1 MGGNVEGVDR
11 RWGLRMVFLDNLS
24 RPVEALLILACAS
37 LYAGGAWGSFRFAES
52 FAYLLFRLSLLGLD
66 RGIVWWHGQADP
78 ARYRKDLGSSIWL
91 VGLTSVAGGGLFL
104 LLTGTA
110 IGSVK
115 GLELSVAD
123 SWCVAASIPLLAV
136 ADFLY
141 QANLNRKEML
151 ARIVGNNFVIPLI
164 MFGGAIL
171 GRWLGLSWRLPAFF
185 LLGNAAN
192 ALVAVWAFRERYAD
206 EGIPRLPGRPSRQ
219 LLSYGMPLLGS
230 DLLSGAVARFDLV
243 LLGRIS
249 GIQAVEVYN
258 VVMTLGKS
266 LQAIRQSF
274 EGLLLTAFSHGGASH
289 LTPRLRLRFNHAAW
303 AVGNILGFAFLLVV
317 FWGKDFLTF
326 LNPEYRDGYL
336 ALVVLTSFTYLNVHG
351 DLSGLMLQGLG
362 RSRTWG
368 VAQLAGFAVNIGCNL
383 WWIPLWGAFG
393 GVLALGVSLLAQ
405 GVLCQVLLSRFAG
418 EGGLWRKDYLKSS
431 AGFALLLGIASLASL
446 WMEGNWIRIP
456 SFFLLASVWFALYR
470 SGTLEFKERLDVM
483 DFSSEQEGTGGD
495 ETDGIRLV

>member
-1 MGGNVEGVDR
+1 MEEKVDGSDV

-66 RGIVWWHGQADP
+66 RGIVWWHGQTDP
-78 ARYRKDLGSSIWL
+78 ARYRRDLGSSIWL
-91 VGLTSVAGGGLFL
+91 VFFTSIGGGGLFML
-104 LLTGTA
+104 LAGTA
-110 IGSVK
+110 VGQVK
-115 GLELSVAD
+115 GLELSRAD
-123 SWCVAASIPLLAV
+123 NWCIASSIPLLAL
-136 ADFLY
+136 ADLLY

-151 ARIVGNNFVIPLI
+151 ARIVGNNFAIPLC
-164 MFGGAIL
+164 MFGGAL
-171 GRWLGLSWRLPAFF
+171 LSRWLGLSWRLPAFF
-185 LLGNAAN
+185 LFGNAAN
-192 ALVAVWAFRERYAD
+192 AIVAVWAFLDRHRG
-206 EGIPRLPGRPSRQ
+206 EGLPRLPGRPSRQ
-219 LLSYGMPLLGS
+219 LLSYGMPILGS
-230 DLLSGAVARFDLV
+230 DMLSGMVARFDLV

-258 VVMTLGKS
+258 LVMTLGKS

-274 EGLLLTAFSHGGASH
+274 EGLLLSAFSREGSNR

-303 AVGNILGFAFLLVV
+303 AVGNILGFAFLMVV

-368 VAQLAGFAVNIGCNL
+368 IAQLAGFVVNIGCNL

-393 GVLALGVSLLAQ
+393 GVLALGVSFLVQ
-405 GVLCQVLLSRFAG
+405 GLLCQMLLSRLAG
-418 EGGLWRKDYLKSS
+418 DGGLWMRDYLRSS
-431 AGFALLLGIASLASL
+431 AGFALLLAVASMASL
-446 WMEGNWIRIP
+446 WMGGNWIRIP
-456 SFFLLASVWFALYR
+456 SFFLLGSTWFALYR
-470 SGTLEFKERLDVM
+470 SGTLEFRDRLDVT
-483 DFSSEQEGTGGD
+483 DFVPERVVEA
-495 ETDGIRLV
+495 

>member
-1 MGGNVEGVDR
+1 MGAKVDGLDV

-24 RPVEALLILACAS
+24 RPLEALLILACAS

-66 RGIVWWHGQADP
+66 RGIVWWHGQTDSAK
-78 ARYRKDLGSSIWL
+78 YRRDLGSSIWL
-91 VGLTSVAGGGLFL
+91 ISFTSIGGGALFMFL
-104 LLTGTA
+104 SRTA
-110 IGSVK
+110 IGRVK
-115 GLELSVAD
+115 GLELSTAD
-123 SWCVAASIPLLAV
+123 NWCIASSIPLLAI

-151 ARIVGNNFVIPLI
+151 ARIVGNNFAIPVC
-164 MFGGAIL
+164 MFGGAL
-171 GRWLGLSWRLPAFF
+171 LSRWLGLSWRLPAFF

-192 ALVAVWAFRERYAD
+192 AIVAVWAFLDRHKED
-206 EGIPRLPGRPSRQ
+206 GLPGLPGRPSRQ
-219 LLSYGMPLLGS
+219 LLSYGMPIVGS
-230 DLLSGAVARFDLV
+230 DLLSGMVARFDLV

-258 VVMTLGKS
+258 LVMTLGKS

-274 EGLLLTAFSHGGASH
+274 EGLLLSAFSHEGSSR

-303 AVGNILGFAFLLVV
+303 AVGNLLGFAFLLVV

-326 LNPEYRDGYL
+326 LHPQYRDGYM

-362 RSRTWG
+362 RSRSWG
-368 VAQLAGFAVNIGCNL
+368 LAQLAGFAINIVCNL

-393 GVLALGVSLLAQ
+393 GVLALGVSFLVQ
-405 GVLCQVLLSRFAG
+405 GLLCQLFLSRVARPD
-418 EGGLWRKDYLKSS
+418 GLWRRDYLRSS
-431 AGFALLLGIASLASL
+431 AGFALLLAVASMASL
-446 WMEGNWIRIP
+446 WMGGNWIRIP
-456 SFFLLASVWFALYR
+456 SFFLLGSIWFALYR
-470 SGTLEFKERLDVM
+470 SGTLEFRELLDVT
-483 DFSSEQEGTGGD
+483 DFIPDRVVAT
-495 ETDGIRLV
+495 